1 MAYPKF
7 RRIRRAISWTRRVCF
22 SFILLYFI
30 CLFFFGLPFVP
41 FKQFFD
47 RCFSSQPTSLSL
59 STSLSHTTQ
68 RGQKHSTSINQAR
81 NNFCIEVRVF
91 PHSVLISEAVILV
104 LLYSVCLLY
113 FALPWLVGSDLY
125 SRFFFFRGG
134 VICMD

>member
-1 MAYPKF
+1 MYAFPLF
-7 RRIRRAISWTRRVCF
+7 CFISFVF
-22 SFILLYFI
+22 
-30 CLFFFGLPFVP
+30 FFFGLPFVP

-59 STSLSHTTQ
+59 SHTQHNADKHTHSLTYNFDQSAQ
-68 RGQKHSTSINQAR
+68 

-113 FALPWLVGSDLY
+113 FALPCLVGSDLC
-125 SRFFFFRGG
+125 SRFFFFRG